1 MMSADIFLWWFSL
14 CAVSVLNIA
23 AWAFSARVLSRR
35 QGTLTAEDYA
45 TRRLQLILCAGYV
58 FGCAFRSAVPVYD
71 VPRICLA
78 DSWLCSVIIGRTV
91 ATIAELCFAAQW
103 ALLVR
108 QMGLSTGSSVA
119 KTTAQAIV
127 PLIAVAETCSWY
139 SVLTTSN
146 LGHVMEESIWG
157 LCAVLLVV
165 SLVTVWRRCNTA
177 LRPLLALWCAAGVA
191 YVVFM
196 FLVDVPMYWSRWLAD
211 EVSGRLYLGLAE
223 GVLDVAQRWS
233 VSHRWEDWQ
242 HEVTW
247 MSLYFSI
254 AVWFS
259 IALVHVPAFWASTF
273 TSRHKRQATAF
284 PRIPER
290 PAQS

>member
-1 MMSADIFLWWFSL
+1 MMSAYIFLWWFFL

-23 AWAFSARVLSRR
+23 AWAYSARALARR
-35 QGTLTAEDYA
+35 RATLTAEDYA
-45 TRRLQLILCAGYV
+45 TRRLQLVLCAGYV

-78 DSWLCSVIIGRTV
+78 DSWLCSVLIGRTV

-108 QMGLSTGSSVA
+108 QMALSTGSSVA
-119 KTTAQAIV
+119 KTTAQSIV

-157 LCAVLLVV
+157 LCAVLLAV
-165 SLVTVWRRCNTA
+165 SLVAVWRRCNPA
-177 LRPLLALWCAAGVA
+177 WRPLLALWCAAGVV
-191 YVVFM
+191 YVAFM

-211 EVSGRLYLGLAE
+211 EASGRLYLGLAE

-242 HEVTW
+242 NEVMW

-259 IALVHVPAFWASTF
+259 IALVHVPAFRASTF
-273 TSRHKRQATAF
+273 ASGRKWQATAF